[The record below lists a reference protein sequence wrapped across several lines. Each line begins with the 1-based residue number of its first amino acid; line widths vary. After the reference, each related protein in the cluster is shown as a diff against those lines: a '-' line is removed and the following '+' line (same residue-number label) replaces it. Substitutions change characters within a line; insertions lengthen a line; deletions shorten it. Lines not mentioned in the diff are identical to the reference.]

1 MVLWEIALATA
12 YFLGL
17 KRTFKLALKTQ
28 RRLIAPTHPRI
39 RQFLR
44 GPWSIGFADPDLRKE
59 TLQYWLPQKV
69 TKFP

>member
-1 MVLWEIALATA
+1 MVLWKIALATA

-28 RRLIAPTHPRI
+28 RRLIAPKHPRI

-44 GPWSIGFADPDLRKE
+44 GQIRDVFHV
-59 TLQYWLPQKV
+59 TVKV
-69 TKFP
+69 HQTIQRQDVKVDSSW